1 MIYKTA
7 YIKKLP
13 NGKYRVYS
21 QKGKNLGTCDSL
33 SEAEER
39 LRQVE
44 YFKHKKDSSLENE
57 LIKNAEDI
65 ELSYSAI
72 MRDLNKNNKDDIEK
86 FRLVFKKTFDEANIE
101 GLEEPERIALIAAMK
116 GINYNPNKKEA
127 KLTNRMFKL
136 ANKITD
142 IGNPEEAGRGIASI
156 VKFLL
161 KKIDPITRA
170 QSTSKL
176 RDRIW
181 NLNEL
186 EIASKKSPNSA
197 SIGQSISFVKNVL
210 NGRDPKYIRE
220 VLRNIVGY
228 L

>member
-7 YIKKLP
+7 YIRKLP

-21 QKGKNLGTCDSL
+21 QKGKNLGTCDTL
-33 SEAEER
+33 SEAENR

-44 YFKHKKDSSLENE
+44 YFKHKKDSSTEEE

-72 MRDLNKNNKDDIEK
+72 MRDLNKNNKDDIER
-86 FRLVFKKTFDEANIE
+86 FRSIFKKTFDEANIE
-101 GLEEPERIALIAAMK
+101 GLENADKIALMAAIK
-116 GINYNPNKKEA
+116 GIDYNPNKKEA
-127 KLTNRMFKL
+127 EIQNRMFKL
-136 ANKITD
+136 ANVMTD
-142 IGNPEEAGRGIASI
+142 IGDPDTAGKGIASI

-161 KKIDPITRA
+161 KKIKPENRQVITN
-170 QSTSKL
+170 KM

-186 EIASKKSPNSA
+186 DMASKKSPVSA
-197 SIGQSISFVKNVL
+197 SIGNSISMVKNIL

-220 VLRNIVGY
+220 TLRYIVGY